1 MVNNNKN
8 NDNST
13 KSICTILNRRINEIY
28 EALDMGVSL
37 EELNAIVISCIDEAK
52 ASGND
57 STDEAKRIF
66 NSIVLRG
73 NYSHYLT
80 TLVTYMT
87 CINC

>member
-1 MVNNNKN
+1 MNNKN
-8 NDNST
+8 NGNST

-37 EELNAIVISCIDEAK
+37 EELNAVVISCIDEAK

-57 STDEAKRIF
+57 SADEAKRIF
-66 NSIVLRG
+66 NSIAIKG
-73 NYSHYLT
+73 NYNHYLT

>member
-1 MVNNNKN
+1 MSNNKN

-28 EALDMGVSL
+28 DALDKGVSL
-37 EELNAIVISCIDEAK
+37 EELNAVVISCIDEAK

-57 STDEAKRIF
+57 SADEAKRIF

-73 NYSHYLT
+73 NYNHYLT

>member
-1 MVNNNKN
+1 MVSNNKKS
-8 NDNST
+8 NST

-57 STDEAKRIF
+57 SADEAKRIF
-66 NSIVLRG
+66 NSIVARG
-73 NYSHYLT
+73 NYNHYLT

>member
-1 MVNNNKN
+1 MSNNKN
-8 NDNST
+8 NGNST

-37 EELNAIVISCIDEAK
+37 EELNAVVISCIDEAK

-57 STDEAKRIF
+57 SADEAKRIF

-73 NYSHYLT
+73 NYNHYLT

>member
-1 MVNNNKN
+1 MVNNKN
-8 NDNST
+8 NGNST

-28 EALDMGVSL
+28 DALDRGVSL
-37 EELNAIVISCIDEAK
+37 EELNAVVISCIDEAK

-57 STDEAKRIF
+57 SADEAKRIF

-73 NYSHYLT
+73 NYNHYLT

>member
-1 MVNNNKN
+1 MNNKN

-28 EALDMGVSL
+28 DALDMGVSL
-37 EELNAIVISCIDEAK
+37 EELNAVVISCIDEAK

-57 STDEAKRIF
+57 SADEAKRIF

-87 CINC
+87 CIKC

>member
-1 MVNNNKN
+1 MNNNKN

-37 EELNAIVISCIDEAK
+37 EELNAVVISCIDEAK

-57 STDEAKRIF
+57 SADETKRIF
-66 NSIVLRG
+66 NSIALRG
-73 NYSHYLT
+73 NYNHYLT

-87 CINC
+87 CIKC

>member
-1 MVNNNKN
+1 MMNNNKN

-28 EALDMGVSL
+28 DALDMGVSL
-37 EELNAIVISCIDEAK
+37 EELNAVVISCIDEAK

-57 STDEAKRIF
+57 SADEAKRIF

>member
-13 KSICTILNRRINEIY
+13 KSICTILNKRINEIY
-28 EALDMGVSL
+28 EALDRGVSL
-37 EELNAIVISCIDEAK
+37 EELNVIVISCIDEAK

-57 STDEAKRIF
+57 SADEAKRIF

-73 NYSHYLT
+73 NYNHCLT

>member
-1 MVNNNKN
+1 MNNKN

-37 EELNAIVISCIDEAK
+37 EELNAVVISCIDEAK

-57 STDEAKRIF
+57 SADEAKIIF
-66 NSIVLRG
+66 NSIVARG
-73 NYSHYLT
+73 NYNNYLT

>member
-1 MVNNNKN
+1 MGNNKN
-8 NDNST
+8 NGNST
-13 KSICTILNRRINEIY
+13 KSICTILNRRKNEIY

-57 STDEAKRIF
+57 SADEAKRIF
-66 NSIVLRG
+66 NSIAIKG
-73 NYSHYLT
+73 NYNHYLT

-87 CINC
+87 CIKC

>member
-1 MVNNNKN
+1 MSNNKKS
-8 NDNST
+8 NST

-37 EELNAIVISCIDEAK
+37 EELNAVVISCIDEAK

-57 STDEAKRIF
+57 SADEAKRIF
-66 NSIVLRG
+66 NNIAARG